1 MYILIKLET
10 NDIKHRA
17 EDMILRMKPIYNK
30 KAENKEDSW
39 RGVRVRDSPARKR
52 RLNYKDEAI
61 VL

>member
-30 KAENKEDSW
+30 KAENKEDS
-39 RGVRVRDSPARKR
+39 
-52 RLNYKDEAI
+52 
-61 VL
+61 